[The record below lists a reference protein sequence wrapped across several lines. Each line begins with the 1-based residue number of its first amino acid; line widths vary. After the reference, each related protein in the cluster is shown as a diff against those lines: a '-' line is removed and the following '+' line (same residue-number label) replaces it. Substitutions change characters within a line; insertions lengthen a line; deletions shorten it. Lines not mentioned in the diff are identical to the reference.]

1 MVTTLFQ
8 YCNAVLR
15 WNHPGFDGFQQ
26 GSSLSLLF
34 VVCVRSWT
42 GRFATTT
49 FSATQICKIVATLFR
64 MVTTLFQYCNAVL
77 LWNRR
82 CESSS
87 VTSPF
92 KNHPGFDSF
101 QQGSNLDLL
110 FVVCVRSQLRIF
122 PNSRQNGIFHCRI
135 SLSSGSCPHFQVG
148 NKSISGGPFPGRSRY
163 DWELDQTF

>member
-77 LWNRR
+77 RW
-82 CESSS
+82 
-87 VTSPF
+87 
-92 KNHPGFDSF
+92 NHPGFDSF
-101 QQGSNLDLL
+101 QQGSSLGLL
-110 FVVCVRSQLRIF
+110 FVVCGRSQLRIF

-163 DWELDQTF
+163 DWQLDQTF